1 MASAPGPRGASA
13 PGPRAASA
21 RRRIAAAA
29 AALRHPRSVYYGWWL
44 LAGSVVA
51 MALGSGV
58 SFWAFGLYVEPFE
71 DDFGWSRAEVSFAFS
86 IALLSGGVAG
96 PLIGRWIDMRGPR
109 EVILVG
115 AVMTALTYALLATSS
130 ELWQWYAFSAV
141 NGVFRQMMFFIPFQA
156 LISRWFARRR
166 AMALSILGTGFS
178 LGGVVVVPAMRL
190 VIDSAGWQASFLFS
204 GLATAAIFLPLGL
217 LLVRNRPSEVGARAD
232 GAPAVEA
239 NAPAEA
245 LSGVSLRTAL
255 ATPHFWLIGVALL
268 FFFFGLFGM
277 LVHQIPLYESFGISR
292 GDAAAIVSITAAAGM
307 FTRLAFGFIA
317 DRVGRFEHLVI
328 AMCAALGA
336 GMAALLLDSGP
347 AGISVFV
354 VLWVIGTGG
363 GPIIE
368 AILLT
373 RMFGLAHFATILGA
387 IVVVEEAGLVI
398 SPTVAGAIFD
408 ATGSYELA
416 LLLFGGT
423 FAVAALLFAVVARLP
438 RLQFEAA
445 PLPDPLAVPEVVS

>member
-96 PLIGRWIDMRGPR
+96 RLIGRWIDMRGPR

-115 AVMTALTYALLATSS
+115 AVMTALSYALLTTSS

-190 VIDSAGWQASFLFS
+190 VIDSAGWQASPPRRS
-204 GLATAAIFLPLGL
+204 SSRSACCSSATAHPRSARAPTAH
-217 LLVRNRPSEVGARAD
+217 RPSRRTRPPRRSVASRC
-232 GAPAVEA
+232 AP
-239 NAPAEA
+239 PSRRRT
-245 LSGVSLRTAL
+245 SG
-255 ATPHFWLIGVALL
+255 
-268 FFFFGLFGM
+268 
-277 LVHQIPLYESFGISR
+277 
-292 GDAAAIVSITAAAGM
+292 
-307 FTRLAFGFIA
+307 
-317 DRVGRFEHLVI
+317 
-328 AMCAALGA
+328 
-336 GMAALLLDSGP
+336 
-347 AGISVFV
+347 
-354 VLWVIGTGG
+354 
-363 GPIIE
+363 
-368 AILLT
+368 
-373 RMFGLAHFATILGA
+373 
-387 IVVVEEAGLVI
+387 
-398 SPTVAGAIFD
+398 
-408 ATGSYELA
+408 
-416 LLLFGGT
+416 
-423 FAVAALLFAVVARLP
+423 
-438 RLQFEAA
+438 
-445 PLPDPLAVPEVVS
+445 